1 MSRLQGP
8 SPLCVPAPFVGTFGG
23 AVGLFYVWVL
33 LPKRLKLICKNN
45 MKIICMR
52 KKINSPFV
60 IPRFLRN

>member
-33 LPKRLKLICKNN
+33 LLKRLK
-45 MKIICMR
+45 
-52 KKINSPFV
+52 INK
-60 IPRFLRN
+60 